1 MMIEFP
7 ELEELIPR
15 AELVPQCST
24 SQNRMTALPADAQQD
39 PFWFRKELF
48 YETLKR
54 VLCETSRNK
63 PFFDHQSNS
72 LPVLKSVPFI
82 SCQTR
87 QSIIKNKFIY
97 FIEKKHIFECK
108 SLVDLR
114 IIKSRTNLIESHS
127 IIEKGNSVFL

>member
-1 MMIEFP
+1 MTIEFP
-7 ELEELIPR
+7 ELDD
-15 AELVPQCST
+15 CS
-24 SQNRMTALPADAQQD
+24 PADAQQD

-48 YETLKR
+48 YETLKK
-54 VLCETSRNK
+54 VLCKTSRNK